1 MIVRFCQSLNHLV
14 THASTAIS
22 FLPFHFLSEIVR
34 PYLKA
39 EKMHAQD
46 EHKSLLLLDTP
57 EKMAST
63 VEQALREKRKF
74 ESKGKEKGK
83 ALVKKKVLQEKNKE
97 NRNENVEDCFVLFA
111 VILFQN
117 KSGE

>member
-1 MIVRFCQSLNHLV
+1 
-14 THASTAIS
+14 
-22 FLPFHFLSEIVR
+22 
-34 PYLKA
+34 
-39 EKMHAQD
+39 
-46 EHKSLLLLDTP
+46 
-57 EKMAST
+57 MAST